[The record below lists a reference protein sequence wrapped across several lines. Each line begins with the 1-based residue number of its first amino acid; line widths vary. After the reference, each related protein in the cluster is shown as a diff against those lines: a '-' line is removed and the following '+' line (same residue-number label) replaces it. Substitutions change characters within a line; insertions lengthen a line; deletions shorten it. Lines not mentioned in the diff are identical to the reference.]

1 MRILVLEHEADA
13 PAGLLGD
20 WAQARGHE
28 LEVVGVR
35 GLDAWPAHDE
45 FDAVVSLGSE
55 VSVLDAS
62 NAWIGAEVDFLAA
75 AHARSLPVLGIC
87 FGGQMLSKALGG
99 EVSRALRTEVT
110 WRQIDSSAPDLIPAG
125 PWPFWH
131 EDLFTL
137 PPGAQLLAGRQG
149 EVDAFSSGASVG
161 LQFHPE
167 ADGAIVHGW
176 VDGARDKLTSYGVDD
191 LAFEREID
199 RQDPVARERAFD
211 LFDRLAAR
219 WSAIS
224 LAEQPTLG

>member
-1 MRILVLEHEADA
+1 VRILVLEHEADA

-20 WAQARGHE
+20 WAQARGHG

-35 GLDAWPAHDE
+35 SLHAWPAPDA

-99 EVSRALRTEVT
+99 EVSRASRTEVT

-125 PWPFWH
+125 PWAFWH

-137 PPGAQLLAGRQG
+137 PPGARLLAGHEE
-149 EVDAFSSGASVG
+149 EVDAFSSGASIG

-167 ADGAIVHGW
+167 ADGAIVQGW
-176 VDGARDKLTSYGVDD
+176 VDGARDKLAAYGVDD
-191 LAFEREID
+191 RAFEREIGL
-199 RQDPVARERAFD
+199 QDAQARERAFD